1 MFAISNSSNLAESP
15 SLTIL
20 EIGIVFVA
28 LGILSWLA
36 LKLKISNVPL
46 FLVAGLALGKGG
58 IAPLALSEDFLN
70 VGAEIGALLLLLVLG
85 FEYSASDLVQSLKK
99 RWHAGLVD
107 VLLNALPAAA
117 LALLLGFGWLGAL
130 AFSGIMFVS
139 SSGIASQMIR
149 ETGWAKSNVAIRATG
164 VLVLEDILLAPYLP
178 LLATFALG
186 LGLWAGLITVG
197 VAAVLICGLFLI
209 SHGRELPGL
218 RTLAHSG
225 PGVLLLLVF
234 GSALAISSAATLL
247 GFSGAIAAFFVGM
260 SLTGEVAESL
270 RSRFAPLREIFSAI
284 FFLFFGLSI
293 SAFDVLAVLPV
304 SILFVVFGV
313 AGKFVLGWWI
323 GRDMPDPANWKR
335 IGAFLTARGEF
346 SMIIAATVVAD
357 SALANVKEITLG
369 IVVLTVLI
377 STFSI
382 RALRSKLER

>member
-1 MFAISNSSNLAESP
+1 MLAISNSSNLAESP

-58 IAPLALSEDFLN
+58 LAPLALSEDFLN

-107 VLLNALPAAA
+107 VLLNALPAAT

-197 VAAVLICGLFLI
+197 VAAVLIFGLFLI

-313 AGKFVLGWWI
+313 AGKFALGWWV
-323 GRDMPDPANWKR
+323 GRDMPDPTNWKR

-382 RALRSKLER
+382 RALRSRLER

>member
-1 MFAISNSSNLAESP
+1 MFVSAASPNLADSP
-15 SLTIL
+15 TLTIL

-46 FLVAGLALGKGG
+46 FLIAGLALGKGG
-58 IAPLALSEDFLN
+58 VAPLALSEDFLN

-85 FEYSASDLVQSLKK
+85 FEYSANDLVQSLKK

-107 VLLNALPAAA
+107 VLFNALPAAA

-197 VAAVLICGLFLI
+197 VAAVLIFGLFLI

-218 RTLAHSG
+218 RVLAHSG

-260 SLTGEVAESL
+260 ILTGEVAESL

-293 SAFDVLAVLPV
+293 SAFDVLAVLPI
-304 SILFVVFGV
+304 SIIFVIFGV
-313 AGKFVLGWWI
+313 AGKFALGWWI
-323 GRDMPDPANWKR
+323 GKDMPDPASWKR
-335 IGAFLTARGEF
+335 IGAFLAARGEF
-346 SMIIAATVVAD
+346 SMIIAATVVSD